1 MQVGDDVFER
11 FGGVVALDL
20 AVVHIVALL
29 GGTTAHEGGDHA
41 FGVHQGQRAPQAE
54 ADAADVHRDLI
65 GLAVAVRIVALE
77 GLEHVLEL
85 VPGGRRLEA
94 QFVQPGL
101 VDEHVGAGDLV
112 AFASIGGQHGDLRA
126 VGDVLFGALVVLE
139 ELLDVRHL
147 IQMRLQILEVGV
159 VFGRVDHAE
168 QAQADVGEF
177 AGGHLGALLLAPSI
191 VGDFL
196 PLDGAVAGGLQIL
209 GVLGVLHRM
218 VGHVATNQNI
228 DDRLAI
234 LVCGGLLVAAGG
246 KRRGHSRD
254 CSD

>member
-1 MQVGDDVFER
+1 
-11 FGGVVALDL
+11 
-20 AVVHIVALL
+20 
-29 GGTTAHEGGDHA
+29 
-41 FGVHQGQRAPQAE
+41 
-54 ADAADVHRDLI
+54 
-65 GLAVAVRIVALE
+65 
-77 GLEHVLEL
+77 
-85 VPGGRRLEA
+85 
-94 QFVQPGL
+94 
-101 VDEHVGAGDLV
+101 
-112 AFASIGGQHGDLRA
+112 
-126 VGDVLFGALVVLE
+126 
-139 ELLDVRHL
+139 
-147 IQMRLQILEVGV
+147 MRLQILEVGV